1 MKFSQSIFLAAF
13 VLITSTAALPRNSEV
28 YALEARDSSAATAVL
43 TSRDVPEPLK
53 PVVGVFKGF
62 FGFAGRDL
70 HDQAFDLSTRSDD
83 EVIGARG
90 YSEEAA
96 LVERKLSF
104 KGFFKKIGQ
113 GLKKAGKVVLG
124 AVKTVASVVMRREEP
139 QLDVRSSGDE
149 LLERDAIDQ
158 VSERSYDEELYERSE
173 GMEEEELF
181 ARYYDEDEELLSRS
195 EDDDMELFSRS
206 EEFELQW

>member
-1 MKFSQSIFLAAF
+1 MKLSQSIFLAAF
-13 VLITSTAALPRNSEV
+13 ALVTSTTALPRNSEV
-28 YALEARDSSAATAVL
+28 HGLDARDSSAATEVL
-43 TSRDVPEPLK
+43 ASREIPKALT

-70 HDQAFDLSTRSDD
+70 HDQTFDLSTRSYD

-139 QLDVRSSGDE
+139 QLDARSDAGE
-149 LLERDAIDQ
+149 LLERDAFDH

-173 GMEEEELF
+173 WMDEEELF
-181 ARYYDEDEELLSRS
+181 TRYYDEDEELLSRS
-195 EDDDMELFSRS
+195 EDDDLELFSRS
-206 EEFELQW
+206 EEFEW